1 MKIKEKILEAVEKE
15 WDKIMEKLSY
25 EKVNGSYVW
34 KVGEKSFEKIDK
46 VIEKAVDTTIK
57 KRDEEWMN
65 ALDNERKKVENIYV
79 DLIEK
84 NPEDK
89 KRHRNTL
96 MGIRI
101 FISDV
106 CSAIKD

>member
-1 MKIKEKILEAVEKE
+1 
-15 WDKIMEKLSY
+15 
-25 EKVNGSYVW
+25 
-34 KVGEKSFEKIDK
+34 
-46 VIEKAVDTTIK
+46 
-57 KRDEEWMN
+57 MN